1 MRTMD
6 ELRNVIVCKQLFYK
20 DFFDTTSNLD

>member
-1 MRTMD
+1 MD

-20 DFFDTTSNLD
+20 DFFDTASNLD

>member
-1 MRTMD
+1 MD

-20 DFFDTTSNLD
+20 DFFDIQSNLD

>member
-1 MRTMD
+1 MD

-20 DFFDTTSNLD
+20 DFFDMQSNLD